1 MLVLLALRQVCAV
14 VMLMSESTPIHFIFC
29 AGMLSV
35 AQLESVKAQCPQ
47 LQVAH
52 LGAAMT
58 AAEYA
63 AVEHGYKESKQ
74 VVLTGIEGLAGGVS
88 DGAVSELCG
97 VFAEMEGLFT
107 TQGALA

>member
-1 MLVLLALRQVCAV
+1 MHIV
-14 VMLMSESTPIHFIFC
+14 S
-29 AGMLSV
+29 AGILSV
-35 AQLESVKAQCPQ
+35 EQLEAMKEQCPQ
-47 LQVAH
+47 LQIAH

-88 DGAVSELCG
+88 DGAMSELCG

-107 TQGALA
+107 TPGALADSTYI